1 MVYLENRLKTCPNTF
16 LNSEKAENCENCEK
30 QKK

>member
-1 MVYLENRLKTCPNTF
+1 MVYHENRLKTCPNTF
-16 LNSEKAENCENCEK
+16 LNSEKAENCEK